1 MKEYILN
8 DLEVLTPESLVN
20 EAQEIFET
28 LPITHLP
35 IVKNEELIGS
45 ISESDLQT
53 IDEK

>member
-1 MKEYILN
+1 MKEYIQN

-20 EAQEIFET
+20 KAQEIFKT

-45 ISESDLQT
+45 IS
-53 IDEK
+53 